1 MAEQYNGWTNY
12 ATWRVQLEVF
22 DGLELGEW
30 NLETLD
36 ARDLADWMRE
46 HAETHVTETSKEGFA
61 RDYALA
67 FLAYV
72 NWHELAENA
81 RDNYNADNADE
92 SESEDA
98 L

>member
-12 ATWRVQLEVF
+12 ATWRVQLEIF

-30 NLETLD
+30 NIEELN

-46 HAETHVTETSKEGFA
+46 HAETHVVETSKHGIA
-61 RDYALA
+61 RDYAMA
-67 FLAYV
+67 FLSYV
-72 NWHELAENA
+72 NWNELAEHA
-81 RDNYNADNADE
+81 REGYEEDNADE

-98 L
+98 